1 MSQGRRRT
9 DIIADP
15 SFVAGL
21 ADVDTATLRARR
33 QLCLAVER
41 ELSYQRRMLHG
52 RLDLIG
58 YEQRRR
64 RGEAE
69 GSPIDSL
76 GEILQDATSGGGSG
90 RAAPDTLIADPVVHP
105 GPGRRPIDRVLD
117 ADTLGRLESAS
128 DDELVAA
135 RTAAEVQER
144 AISDQR
150 LTTHRV
156 EALLAAELAE
166 RYRTGS
172 ISTDELITG

>member
-1 MSQGRRRT
+1 MSQRRRRT
-9 DIIADP
+9 DVIADP
-15 SFVAGL
+15 SFVDGL
-21 ADVDTATLRARR
+21 AEVDTATLRARR

-52 RLDLIG
+52 RIDLIG

-64 RGEAE
+64 GGEAE

-76 GEILQDATSGGGSG
+76 GEILHDTMSGTGRMTPDAL
-90 RAAPDTLIADPVVHP
+90 AADPVIHP
-105 GPGRRPIDRVLD
+105 GPGRRPIDRVID

-128 DDELVAA
+128 DEELVAA
-135 RTAAEVQER
+135 RTAAEALER
-144 AISDQR
+144 EISDQR
-150 LTTHRV
+150 RTAHRV

-172 ISTDELITG
+172 ITTDELITG